1 MDTLVEAVA
10 IEISTPCK
18 IMDKAMFDRL
28 LSSMNDSNNPYYR
41 EQTMYWLKRLY
52 FADGYEQ
59 YRPEIEGFAQRDPFM
74 KFILKPTEN
83 LKDMRE
89 DWILWLEDDEL
100 RNVIGNDE
108 LMIRIGKYCKDVYDN
123 MSKEI
128 KRRIWKVITTNNIE
142 SQI

>member
-1 MDTLVEAVA
+1 MVA
-10 IEISTPCK
+10 KPLCPLYKNIIKPL
-18 IMDKAMFDRL
+18 DRARYPEL
-28 LSSMNDSNNPYYR
+28 R
-41 EQTMYWLKRLY
+41 YWLKRLY
-52 FADGYEQ
+52 FTDGYEQ
-59 YRPEIEGFAQRDPFM
+59 YRPEIKELAQRDSLM

-89 DWILWLEDDEL
+89 DWVLWLEDDEL

-123 MSKEI
+123 VSKEI

>member
-1 MDTLVEAVA
+1 
-10 IEISTPCK
+10 
-18 IMDKAMFDRL
+18 
-28 LSSMNDSNNPYYR
+28 
-41 EQTMYWLKRLY
+41 MYWLKRLY
-52 FADGYEQ
+52 FTDGYEQ
-59 YRPEIEGFAQRDPFM
+59 YRPEIEELAQRDSFM

-89 DWILWLEDDEL
+89 DWVLWLEDDEL

-123 MSKEI
+123 VSKEI
-128 KRRIWKVITTNNIE
+128 NRRIWKVITTNNIE

>member
-1 MDTLVEAVA
+1 MSHCL
-10 IEISTPCK
+10 
-18 IMDKAMFDRL
+18 FY
-28 LSSMNDSNNPYYR
+28 SNMLN
-41 EQTMYWLKRLY
+41 RLY
-52 FADGYEQ
+52 CTFYQRMISLFDVFFLFLIILFSLLFSLILVI
-59 YRPEIEGFAQRDPFM
+59 PFVIEEFAQRDSFM
-74 KFILKPTEN
+74 RFILNPTEN

-123 MSKEI
+123 VSKEI